1 MASMLELLGDHD
13 RALDSWLGEVR
24 PAQEVKSDVILAT
37 HCTQGSRMHASV
49 TRVLDI
55 IRA

>member
-37 HCTQGSRMHASV
+37 RCTQGSRMHASV